1 MAEVD
6 FGRWE
11 GRSPAQARADDPEY
25 FARWWRDPELPAPG
39 GSSLAAS
46 AVAARALVDALLMAG
61 ETADV
66 LLVGH
71 ASTVRLLTAFALHL
85 SLAQSSRVQVPPA
98 TVAEVRFWADGGSC
112 LESLDWPRM

>member
-11 GRSPAQARADDPEY
+11 GRSPAQVRAADPDY
-25 FARWWRDPELPAPG
+25 FARWWSDPELPAPG

-46 AVAARALVDALLMAG
+46 AVRARALVDALLLAG